1 MANQESIWARKFIL
15 LICRMSHL
23 FVSDPWLPFPFGR
36 IKRNNGLTRIYVVLC
51 VYMYVED
58 LHENLNTV

>member
-36 IKRNNGLTRIYVVLC
+36 IKRNNGLTRIYVFY
-51 VYMYVED
+51 VYTCMLRIY
-58 LHENLNTV
+58 TRI